1 MYTDMFKTFSEQT
14 EKTLA
19 PYIKF
24 NKLVAKNVET
34 ITELQLTA
42 VRTYSDMGLAQ
53 VKAAS
58 EVTDVTTLT
67 SFSSQQLAS
76 LTKLSQ
82 QLIDDSNKL
91 QAIAKEFKD
100 DLEKLTADN
109 MKAVTPA

>member
-1 MYTDMFKTFSEQT
+1 MYTDMFKAFSEQT

-34 ITELQLTA
+34 ITELQLSA
-42 VRTYSDMGLAQ
+42 VRTYSQMGLAQ

-58 EVTDVTTLT
+58 EVTDVTSLT
-67 SFSSQQLAS
+67 AFSSQQLAS
-76 LTKLSQ
+76 LTQLSQ
-82 QLIDDSNKL
+82 QLMDDSTKL
-91 QAIAKEFKD
+91 QSIAKEFKD

-109 MKAVTPA
+109 LKAATPA

>member
-1 MYTDMFKTFSEQT
+1 MYTDMFKAFSEQT
-14 EKTLA
+14 EKTMA

-24 NKLVAKNVET
+24 NRLLAKNVET
-34 ITELQLTA
+34 MTELQLSA

-53 VKAAS
+53 IKAAS
-58 EVTDVTTLT
+58 EVTDITSLT
-67 SFSSQQLAS
+67 AFTSQQLAS

-82 QLIDDSNKL
+82 QMIDDSNKL
-91 QAIAKEFKD
+91 QNVAKEFKE

>member
-1 MYTDMFKTFSEQT
+1 MYTDMFKAFSEQT

-24 NKLVAKNVET
+24 NRLVAKNVET
-34 ITELQLTA
+34 ITELQLST
-42 VRTYSDMGLAQ
+42 VRTYSNMGLAQ
-53 VKAAS
+53 IKAAS
-58 EVTDVTTLT
+58 EVTDITSLTT
-67 SFSSQQLAS
+67 FSSQQLAS

-91 QAIAKEFKD
+91 QVVAKEFKE